1 MAWYNT
7 VQYSTVQHST
17 VQYNT
22 LQHRIEQHCTY
33 QHIILWR
40 RPSWW
45 VSQSSL
51 WLLSTAEHQQAD
63 SSNAFAPTPIHK
75 NSINK
80 WFVMSW
86 KISREEESENGMV
99 TNWSGSSD
107 SKTGRKEV
115 RKGIELSNIEAMHR
129 LTRLHCMC
137 IRSGT
142 YSIHNTVLTV
152 HTACEYVRTYHVK
165 RSYSACHEEPSTKSS
180 AELCG

>member
-1 MAWYNT
+1 MKKKEEEESGRKKRSVFKSGTEISIRRWPWTVIKISAMTHSWWEEVKCRECQCTYISTDWHAQSYLDSILHGARMAWYNT

-75 NSINK
+75 NSIN
-80 WFVMSW
+80 
-86 KISREEESENGMV
+86 
-99 TNWSGSSD
+99 
-107 SKTGRKEV
+107 
-115 RKGIELSNIEAMHR
+115 
-129 LTRLHCMC
+129 
-137 IRSGT
+137 
-142 YSIHNTVLTV
+142 
-152 HTACEYVRTYHVK
+152 
-165 RSYSACHEEPSTKSS
+165 
-180 AELCG
+180 